1 VKSQGQGL
9 CLDAVLGRRVCF
21 YVVLPYNSDDLF
33 IFHKKIHPF
42 TWQLNALLF
51 ATLHFRLEER
61 SHFLNGLKNPGSL
74 VYLRG
79 VIMSKI
85 RTILSMLCLSLLLF
99 PALAMAVPVVAEPS
113 NDDSEGW
120 WVETTVD
127 RDGNGIGDMIEFH
140 KDNPLFLDEDGT
152 LPLIVDFD
160 HTPDAQDVALLER
173 EIEFQHQWTL
183 EGIDAL
189 AGRVP
194 VDQILEAT
202 TLPGVVML
210 ELDGIL
216 TTANGDAA
224 VLHGVDTV
232 WADTGYDGAG
242 SAVAIIDTGIDGAH
256 ASLDDLDDD
265 NSTDDPKVIAFY
277 DPVNNPSLTNGTEVF
292 PYDDQGHGSHCAGT
306 TAGTGAPN
314 YEHIGMAPQAF
325 LVGVKVLDAGGS
337 GSFATVM
344 AGMEWT
350 VENRYKFNIRGA
362 SMSLGG
368 PGLAEWAS
376 SEDDSVN
383 RYANEMM
390 SAGIAIFI
398 AAGNNGVS
406 AQIGTPGSA
415 EDAITVGALDKNSA
429 IAIYSSQGP
438 TEELRVKPNIA
449 YVGSNV
455 MSVAFNS
462 GDQYTAMSGTS
473 MATPG
478 AAGVAA
484 LMYQANPD
492 LSPFDIKNIM
502 QETSTYRL
510 CIYMAANEPCAE
522 DFLPKNRQNN
532 VYGHGEVRA
541 LEAVYEAAERDYD
554 FDTTLEVTVTTGVGM
569 DSRFHMSPD
578 GSLSYTAQGDVDT
591 IQWRSNHL
599 RDDWSNIH
607 SFSPGDT
614 SGTLAAIDIIHQL
627 EHLPGID
634 VEGNHTISLR
644 AIKANGSGG
653 ASSSPLISANI
664 MLMDTDNAFVTTGE
678 LSSGLSTTT
687 LAVAL
692 LGFVVVFFVV
702 LLLTGVIS
710 DKEEGSLAGV
720 DFKTLRTEGEA
731 IEAEID
737 SDVLVADSDSA

>member
-1 VKSQGQGL
+1 M
-9 CLDAVLGRRVCF
+9 
-21 YVVLPYNSDDLF
+21 VLP
-33 IFHKKIHPF
+33 
-42 TWQLNALLF
+42 T
-51 ATLHFRLEER
+51 
-61 SHFLNGLKNPGSL
+61 
-74 VYLRG
+74 
-79 VIMSKI
+79 
-85 RTILSMLCLSLLLF
+85 
-99 PALAMAVPVVAEPS
+99 LAMAVPVSHTPS
-113 NDDSEGW
+113 QSGEVGW
-120 WVETTVD
+120 WVNTTVD
-127 RDGNGIGDMIEFH
+127 RNGNGIGDMIEMH
-140 KDNPLFLDEDGT
+140 VDNPLFLDEDNT
-152 LPLIVDFD
+152 LPLIVDFGY
-160 HTPDAQDVALLER
+160 TPGPDEVALLER
-173 EIEFQHQWTL
+173 EVDFQHQWTL
-183 EGIDAL
+183 EGIDAV

-194 VDQILEAT
+194 VNRILDT
-202 TLPGVVML
+202 STLPGVVML

-224 VLHGVDTV
+224 VVHGVDTV
-232 WADTGYDGAG
+232 WTDTGYDGAG
-242 SAVAIIDTGIDGAH
+242 SAVAIIDTGIDGNH

-265 NSTDDPKVIAFY
+265 NSTDDPKIIAFY

-350 VENRYKFNIRGA
+350 VENRYKYNIRGA

-376 SEDDSVN
+376 SDDDSVN
-383 RYANEMM
+383 RYANKMM
-390 SAGIAIFI
+390 SEGIAIFI

-415 EDAITVGALDKNSA
+415 EDAITVGALDKNTA

-438 TEELRVKPNIA
+438 TEEGRVKPNLA

-455 MSVAFNS
+455 MSVAFNT
-462 GDQYTAMSGTS
+462 GDQYTDMSGTS

-502 QETSTYRL
+502 QETATYRL
-510 CIYMAANEPCAE
+510 CVYMAANEPCLE
-522 DFLPKNRQNN
+522 DAIPKNRQNN

-541 LEAVYEAAERDYD
+541 LEAVYEAAERDYE
-554 FDTTLEVTVTTGVGM
+554 FDKSLEVSLTTEIGM
-569 DSRFHMSPD
+569 DNRMHMFPD
-578 GSLSYTAQGDVDT
+578 DSLSFSSLGNIDT
-591 IQWRSNHL
+591 VQWRSNHL

-607 SFSPGDT
+607 SFAPGDT

-644 AIKANGSGG
+644 GIKANDTGG
-653 ASSSPLISANI
+653 HTSSPLISANI
-664 MLMDTDNAFVTTGE
+664 MLMDTASAYETATEDSGGISSTSMLLGLGAFVV
-678 LSSGLSTTT
+678 LFL
-687 LAVAL
+687 
-692 LGFVVVFFVV
+692 VV
-702 LLLTGVIS
+702 LLLINFITN
-710 DKEEGSLAGV
+710 KEEGTLAGI
-720 DFKTLRTEGEA
+720 DFNALSEEQR
-731 IEAEID
+731 AE
-737 SDVLVADSDSA
+737 VLGSQEPSTTKSGL

>member
-1 VKSQGQGL
+1 MM
-9 CLDAVLGRRVCF
+9 
-21 YVVLPYNSDDLF
+21 
-33 IFHKKIHPF
+33 
-42 TWQLNALLF
+42 F
-51 ATLHFRLEER
+51 ASRKAITL
-61 SHFLNGLKNPGSL
+61 
-74 VYLRG
+74 
-79 VIMSKI
+79 
-85 RTILSMLCLSLLLF
+85 LCLSIMVL
-99 PALAMAVPVVAEPS
+99 PTLAMAVPVSVEQKIVEQQ
-113 NDDSEGW
+113 DW
-120 WVETTVD
+120 WMETTLD
-127 RDGNGIGDMIEFH
+127 RNGNGIGDMIEVH
-140 KDNPLFLDEDGT
+140 KDSPLFLDEHNT
-152 LPLIVDFD
+152 LPLIIDFD
-160 HTPDAQDVALLER
+160 HTPGADEIALLER
-173 EIEFQHQWTL
+173 EIDFQHQWTL

-194 VDQILEAT
+194 VEYIRDAAL
-202 TLPGVVML
+202 LPGVVML
-210 ELDGIL
+210 ELDGL
-216 TTANGDAA
+216 LSVNNGDAA

-265 NSTDDPKVIAFY
+265 NSTNDPKIIAFY

-350 VENRYKFNIRGA
+350 VENRFKFNIRGA

-376 SEDDSVN
+376 SDDDSVN

-390 SAGIAIFI
+390 AAGIAIFI
-398 AAGNNGVS
+398 AAGNNAVS

-484 LMYQANPD
+484 LMFQANPD

-502 QETSTYRL
+502 QETATYRL
-510 CIYMAANEPCAE
+510 CIYMAANEPCVE
-522 DFLPKNRQNN
+522 DAIPKNRQNN

-541 LEAVYEAAERDYD
+541 LDAVYEAAERDYV
-554 FDTTLEVTVTTGVGM
+554 FDTSLDVTLTTENGN
-569 DSRFHMSPD
+569 DNRIHMFPD
-578 GSLSYTAQGDVDT
+578 ESLSYSAMGDVDT

-607 SFSPGDT
+607 SFDHGDT
-614 SGTLAAIDIIHQL
+614 SGALTAIEIIHQL

-634 VEGNHTISLR
+634 IEGNHTISLR
-644 AIKANGSGG
+644 GIKANDTGG
-653 ASSSPLISANI
+653 HTSSPLITANI
-664 MLMDTDNAFVTTGE
+664 MLMDTDSAFETKAEASGM
-678 LSSGLSTTT
+678 SSTSMFMGIGAFIVLFI
-687 LAVAL
+687 L
-692 LGFVVVFFVV
+692 V
-702 LLLTGVIS
+702 LLVVNFIS
-710 DKEEGSLAGV
+710 NKEEGTLAGIN
-720 DFKTLRTEGEA
+720 FNTLRDDDTTAGNSDA
-731 IEAEID
+731 I
-737 SDVLVADSDSA
+737 LVEVDKTKS